1 MYYIIHI
8 QNPVY
13 YCKFR
18 DILLYARRI
27 PTYSVIL
34 WYILW
39 YTLCTLALSEPCH
52 VHNPVIFRTQDIF
65 KTLSYQGIFRHLGIL
80 RHILAYPIMIVIIA
94 LTSNL
99 ILHTFQRDLKRYVF

>member
-65 KTLSYQGIFRHLGIL
+65 KTLSRHIQAFRHTQTYSGI
-80 RHILAYPIMIVIIA
+80 
-94 LTSNL
+94 SNNDSYNS
-99 ILHTFQRDLKRYVF
+99 INF